1 VNSSSKILFGLL
13 IFVSLFFMW
22 EHKKQKEMNKKLQ
35 KQIAELE
42 KRADSLENEIFTSE
56 IKLFRFERAIEI
68 FEERN
73 PYATSQLSDII
84 SDETE

>member
-1 VNSSSKILFGLL
+1 
-13 IFVSLFFMW
+13 MW
-22 EHKKQKEMNKKLQ
+22 EYNKQKEANKKLQ
-35 KQIAELE
+35 KQISDLE
-42 KRADSLENEIFTSE
+42 KKADSLGSELFISE